1 MNEDKKP
8 EAKYIIIESGSSVEG
23 DEIDLIELL
32 RTLLLAWKTIVSATI
47 LCLVAA
53 FVYALKVPEVFKAE
67 ALLAPVQREQSRSS
81 SAFSQFGGLAA
92 MAGIPISD
100 DSDVKEVIATLK
112 SGKFLQA
119 FIERKKL
126 LSVLFKDI
134 WDSENQTWLV
144 ESAEDQPSM
153 LNGVASFKTVLSVA
167 EDKKSGLITLSII
180 WKDPEIAARWAND
193 LVEQLNEQLRNRA
206 IADSK
211 KRIGYLE
218 QELAKTTLQD
228 MRSVL
233 YNLLES
239 EKQKAMLANVNED
252 FALKV
257 IDPAVVS
264 ESSAQPNRRLIV
276 LSGGAIGGFL
286 GVFAVFFMQFIQKF
300 KSPSK

>member
-1 MNEDKKP
+1 MTDEP
-8 EAKYIIIESGSSVEG
+8 EKCTNYVMVERSSSTEES
-23 DEIDLIELL
+23 EIDLFELIRILLL
-32 RTLLLAWKTIVSATI
+32 RWKTIVSVTI
-47 LCLVAA
+47 LCMVAA
-53 FVYALKVPEVFKAE
+53 FVYALSVPEVFKAE
-67 ALLAPVQREQSRSS
+67 ALLAPVQKEQTRSS
-81 SAFSQFGGLAA
+81 SAFEKFGGLAA
-92 MAGIPISD
+92 IAGIPISD
-100 DSDVKEVIATLK
+100 DSNVQEVIATLK

-144 ESAEDQPSM
+144 ESAEDQPSI
-153 LNGVASFKTVLSVA
+153 LKGIASLKTVLSVA
-167 EDKKSGLITLSII
+167 EDKKSGLITLSIT
-180 WKDPEIAARWAND
+180 WKDPEVAAQWAND

-206 IADSK
+206 ITDSQ

-252 FALKV
+252 FALRV
-257 IDPAVVS
+257 IDPAVVP
-264 ESSAQPNRRLIV
+264 EGRALPNRRLIV
-276 LSGGAIGGFL
+276 FSGGAIGILF
-286 GVFAVFFMQFIQKF
+286 GVFAVFFMQFFRKF
-300 KSPSK
+300 KSQSK

>member
-1 MNEDKKP
+1 MTDEP
-8 EAKYIIIESGSSVEG
+8 EKCTNYVMVERSSSTEES
-23 DEIDLIELL
+23 EIDLFELI
-32 RTLLLAWKTIVSATI
+32 RILLLSWKTIVSVTI
-47 LCLVAA
+47 LCMVAA
-53 FVYALKVPEVFKAE
+53 FVYALSVPEVFKAE
-67 ALLAPVQREQSRSS
+67 ALLAPVQKEQTRSS
-81 SAFSQFGGLAA
+81 SAFEKFGGLAA
-92 MAGIPISD
+92 IAGIPISD
-100 DSDVKEVIATLK
+100 DSNVQEVIATLK

-144 ESAEDQPSM
+144 ESAEDQPSI
-153 LNGVASFKTVLSVA
+153 LKGIASLKTVLSVA
-167 EDKKSGLITLSII
+167 EDKKSGLITLSIT
-180 WKDPEIAARWAND
+180 WKDPEVAAQWAND

-206 IADSK
+206 ITDSQ

-252 FALKV
+252 FALRV
-257 IDPAVVS
+257 IDPAVVP
-264 ESSAQPNRRLIV
+264 EGRALPNRRLIV
-276 LSGGAIGGFL
+276 LSGGAIGVLF
-286 GVFAVFFMQFIQKF
+286 GVFAVFFMQFFRKF
-300 KSPSK
+300 KSQSK